1 MYKLING
8 KKWAKVHEST
18 LKRKIKKLKKQPVL
32 VSFIIGDDPS
42 SVLYVNIKQ
51 QKAHELGIDFRVA
64 RYDANAS
71 FDEVADHIH
80 RLNADTQID
89 GIMIQLPLP
98 ESFLSGSTEDELI
111 NLILLEK
118 DVDGLRLDS
127 PYLAATVKAIF
138 SLLEDEKITLI
149 GKNVVVVGA
158 SGEVGSRAFKA
169 IKKRGIRV
177 MGVDQGDDTEGV
189 TKQADI
195 LISSTGQM
203 HIIKGEMVKLGVVV
217 IDVGSEKLADGK
229 VVGDVEFESVAQ
241 KASYI
246 TPVPGGVGPMTVIS
260 LMENVVEAA
269 IARGPVSSVSQVRPR
284 S

>member
-1 MYKLING
+1 MYKLIDG
-8 KKWAKVHEST
+8 KKWAKVHEGR

-32 VSFIIGDDPS
+32 VSFLIGDDPS
-42 SVLYVNIKQ
+42 SVLYVNIKH
-51 QKAHELGIDFRVA
+51 QKAIELGIDFRVA
-64 RYDANAS
+64 KYDCS
-71 FDEVADHIH
+71 VQFKKVADHIQ
-80 RLNADTQID
+80 RLNQELMVN

-98 ESFLSGSTEDELI
+98 QSFLSGSTEDELI
-111 NLILLEK
+111 NLILPQK

-138 SLLEDEKITLI
+138 SLIEDEKITLT

-158 SGEVGSRAFKA
+158 SGEVGNRAVKA

-177 MGVDQGDDTEGV
+177 RGGDQGDDIESV

-195 LISSTGQM
+195 LISSTGKM
-203 HIIKGEMVKLGVVV
+203 HIIKGEMVKKGVVV

-229 VVGDVEFESVAQ
+229 VVGDVEFATVAP
-241 KASYI
+241 KASFI

-260 LMENVVEAA
+260 LMENVVESVE
-269 IARGPVSSVSQVRPR
+269 RGEK
-284 S
+284 

>member
-1 MYKLING
+1 MYKLIDG
-8 KKWAKVHEST
+8 KKWAKVHERS
-18 LKRKIKKLKKQPVL
+18 LQRKIKKLKKQPVL

-51 QKAHELGIDFRVA
+51 QKAIELGIDFRVA
-64 RYDANAS
+64 KYDADAS

-80 RLNADTQID
+80 RLNTETQID

-98 ESFLSGSTEDELI
+98 ESFLSGSAEDELI
-111 NLILLEK
+111 NLILSEK

-138 SLLEDEKITLI
+138 SLLEDENITLR
-149 GKNVVVVGA
+149 GKNVVVVG
-158 SGEVGSRAFKA
+158 SDGEVGSRTVKA
-169 IKKRGIRV
+169 LEDKSIRV
-177 MGVDQGDDTEGV
+177 IGVDQRDDIESV

-203 HIIKGEMVKLGVVV
+203 HLIKGDMVKVGVVV

-229 VVGDVEFESVAQ
+229 VVGDVEFAPVAQ

-269 IARGPVSSVSQVRPR
+269 IISPWE
-284 S
+284 

>member
-1 MYKLING
+1 MYRLIDG
-8 KKWAKVHEST
+8 KKWAKVHGNT

-32 VSFIIGDDPS
+32 VSFLIGDDPS
-42 SVLYVNIKQ
+42 SVLYINLKQ
-51 QKAHELGIDFRVA
+51 QKAKDIGIDFRVA
-64 RYDANAS
+64 KYGADAS

-98 ESFLSGSTEDELI
+98 KSFLGEHTEGETVDLI
-111 NLILLEK
+111 KAEK

-138 SLLEDEKITLI
+138 SLLEDENITLR
-149 GKNVVVVGA
+149 GNMVVVVG
-158 SGEVGSRAFKA
+158 SDGEVGSRTVKA
-169 IKKRGIRV
+169 LEDQKVRV
-177 MGVDQGDDTEGV
+177 IGVDHGDDIEGV
-189 TKQADI
+189 SRQADI

-229 VVGDVEFESVAQ
+229 VVGDVEFASVAQ

-269 IARGPVSSVSQVRPR
+269 IISPWE
-284 S
+284 